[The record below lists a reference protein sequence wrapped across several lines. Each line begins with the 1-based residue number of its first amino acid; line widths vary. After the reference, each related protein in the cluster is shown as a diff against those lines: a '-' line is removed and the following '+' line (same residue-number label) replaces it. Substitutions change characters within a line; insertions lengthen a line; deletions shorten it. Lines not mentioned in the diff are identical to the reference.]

1 MSIVE
6 EKEHRTTTI
15 QDEITKETTFLP
27 EITTVVTQEINQ
39 DILSYYL
46 II

>member
-1 MSIVE
+1 MSIVDGE
-6 EKEHRTTTI
+6 EHRTTTI
-15 QDEITKETTFLP
+15 QPEITKETTFRP
-27 EITTVVTQEINQ
+27 EITTVVTQEMNQ